1 MRVPDFSRNLWLL
14 LAQNVAVFLGIAL
27 QALVLN
33 LYLVL
38 LGYREDFIGTLVF
51 AQTAAI
57 GLAALPASWL
67 APRIGHRL
75 CLLIATATLSISF
88 AAMALIEQAIPLI
101 AASILNGVSMALIFV
116 PSAPFLMEN
125 SRPDQRRTA
134 FAANFAALS
143 VASVLGSAIGG
154 QMPRLIGGGELEAYR
169 VALLVGA
176 ALTLLGVPPLLMA
189 NDRSLAEPAVPMRP
203 DSGPMPARGSRFD
216 FVMMGVSTGLL
227 AASTGLVVAFFNVY
241 LRDVIGSKTE
251 VIGTIFAIASLVMA
265 PASLGAPAMARL
277 WGSVPVIALVR
288 LACAPLILLMI
299 LWSNLWVAAI
309 VYVVRSALMGI
320 SQPIDNASL
329 MDFFGPRQRAKVAA
343 GRTLAWNSGWA
354 IATFLGG
361 LAIVSYG
368 YGTIFAAAAVLTV
381 GSVAAHY
388 FTFRGRLT

>member
-125 SRPDQRRTA
+125 SRPDQRRAA
-134 FAANFAALS
+134 FSANCAALS
-143 VASVLGSAIGG
+143 VASVLGSALGG
-154 QMPRLIGGGELEAYR
+154 QMPRMVGGGELEAYR
-169 VALLVGA
+169 VALLAGA

-189 NDRSLAEPAVPMRP
+189 NDRRVAETTVPTAP
-203 DSGPMPARGSRFD
+203 DATPGRARGTRRD
-216 FVMMGVSTGLL
+216 FLMMVISTGLL

-241 LRDVIGSKTE
+241 LRDIIGSGTE
-251 VIGTIFAIASLVMA
+251 TIGTVFAIASLVMA
-265 PASLGAPAMARL
+265 PASLGAPALARR
-277 WGSVPVIALVR
+277 WGPVPVIALTR
-288 LACAPLILLMI
+288 IACVPLILFMI
-299 LWSNLWVAAI
+299 VWSNLWVAST
-309 VYVVRSALMGI
+309 VYIVRSALMGVG
-320 SQPIDNASL
+320 QPLDNASL
-329 MDFFGPRQRAKVAA
+329 MDFFGPRERARVAA
-343 GRTLAWNSGWA
+343 GRTLAWNLGWA
-354 IATFLGG
+354 VATFLGG
-361 LAIVSYG
+361 LAIVSFG
-368 YGTIFAAAAVLTV
+368 YGTIFAAAMVLTV
-381 GSVAAHY
+381 GSVATHF